1 MNERGKRPRQAVER
15 AGPSAGD
22 LKVER
27 ALLSVSD
34 KRGLVDF
41 ARALSELGVEI
52 VSTGGTAAELER
64 AGHRDPPDRGLH
76 GLSRDPRRPRQ
87 DASPRDLRRPAGD
100 PLEARSTARRSPSTA
115 SSRSTSSASTSIR
128 SSAPPRGE
136 ASARKR

>member
-1 MNERGKRPRQAVER
+1 MSELGNDGGKTVAALQERTGA
-15 AGPSAGD
+15 AD

-64 AGHRDPPDRGLH
+64 AGISIRPDRGLH
-76 GLSRDPRRPRQ
+76 GVPRDPRWARQ
-87 DASPRDLRRPAGD
+87 DTPSIHIRRSACN
-100 PLEARSTARRSPSTA
+100 PLE
-115 SSRSTSSASTSIR
+115 
-128 SSAPPRGE
+128 
-136 ASARKR
+136 